1 MHGPLS
7 INNRQSQGKSSEI
20 IGTIENHTVSII
32 IPVYNVESF
41 IEACIRSVI
50 EQTYNE
56 IECIIVDDKSTD
68 RSNEICDRVLSDYN
82 GTKRF
87 KTIILDGHLGL
98 SEARNTG
105 IKAATGQWIYFLD
118 SEDSLAPDAIFH
130 LVSLFRK
137 YPTADIAIGQ
147 IVCPQAPERYRFA
160 FCETTNYIEGDGI
173 GEYLLFTEKI
183 PVNAWD
189 KLIRRDLIVNNNLMF
204 EPELIHED
212 EMWMYSA
219 SRHFNKIAF
228 ARDNTYIHN
237 LGVNPNSIMSTATLQ
252 RTRDNWNI
260 ILTNIL
266 DAPANHHKD
275 KAILRYLK
283 SLLAYYKFVPDNG
296 ASNELFKRFLEQL
309 KASGNRRLVA
319 LLKIYDRLPFGILR
333 SQLRR
338 GIFSLISARQY
349 R

>member
-1 MHGPLS
+1 MPGLNK
-7 INNRQSQGKSSEI
+7 IVTNQQD
-20 IGTIENHTVSII
+20 TVSVI
-32 IPVYNVESF
+32 IPIYNVDSF
-41 IEACIRSVI
+41 IEVCLRSVI
-50 EQTYNE
+50 AQTYDD

-68 RSNEICDRVLSDYN
+68 RSIEICDRVLSEYH
-82 GTKRF
+82 GSKRF
-87 KTIILDGHLGL
+87 KTILLDEHLGL

-105 IKAATGQWIYFLD
+105 IREATGKWIYFLD
-118 SEDSLAPDAIFH
+118 SDDSLTPDAISL
-130 LVSLFRK
+130 LVSRFRE
-137 YPTADIAIGQ
+137 YPAADIVIGR
-147 IVCPQAPERYRFA
+147 IICPQVPERYRFP
-160 FCETTNYIEGDGI
+160 FCETTDYIEGDGI

-212 EMWMYSA
+212 EMWMYTA

-228 ARDNTYIHN
+228 ASENTYIHN
-237 LGVNPNSIMSTATLQ
+237 VRVNSNSIMATATLE
-252 RTRDNWNI
+252 RSRDNWNI

-266 DAPANHHKD
+266 DDPANHHSD
-275 KAILRYLK
+275 KAILKYIK

-296 ASNELFKRFLEQL
+296 ASNELFKRFLKQL
-309 KASGNRRLVA
+309 KVSGNRRLVA
-319 LLKIYDRLPFGILR
+319 LLNIYDRLPFGILR

-338 GIFSLISARQY
+338 VIFSLISAHQY